1 MSQFFWFGKKID
13 RESLEDEL
21 NSINDRVSE
30 GINCDLRLEIVLD
43 SCEKLAVSISKEKE
57 RYLELLITEGSC
69 LNDANSL
76 LDDIISF
83 CQRNNLLEKL
93 NRELD
98 GIDSFDL
105 VKPNYTQNYF
115 EGYAPL
121 GVITHIAPTNA
132 AAVAVLSVIEGLLAK
147 NVNILKVSGSGL
159 FAVKLLEQLSLV
171 DHSGTLG
178 KMVAVLPLSSRDESD
193 SVVLA
198 KLIGVSDGVSVW
210 GGDESVKTIRN
221 LLNPQTRFIPWGHKI
236 SFGYVS
242 KKKVGDTSALIELA
256 KDCIKNEQQSCSSP
270 QTIFF
275 ETSRWDEL
283 ISFAKMF
290 SEILGVC
297 SSGTSRPAP
306 GISEQSEITNEK
318 ELLELKSIMDGEC
331 AVIESDNR
339 RCRLFVEN
347 RSLLAASPLNRTV
360 HIRPILPETILKA
373 LLPYRSYLQTA
384 AVIAD
389 DFESVNLHQKL
400 ILAGVTRV
408 TLPGKMLESYFGEPH
423 DGEYALRRF
432 CRRVRTESRLNGG
445 RYSDYDY
452 VLPSVN
458 SDELP
463 VMNKEMFSEQYKN
476 LKAKLFFHSGGS
488 SGKRTLSSFTY
499 SDYKTQMLFAAEG
512 LIAAGLDPKS
522 DRVINLF
529 FGGNLYGGL
538 ISFFTILEN
547 LGVCQFPMG
556 AVFDAESVG
565 EFIVEHDVNVLIGT
579 PTYINMLL
587 DKNIDR
593 FVAYGKID
601 KIFYG
606 GEHFTVGQRQWI
618 ETKFGI
624 KHIVSASYGSVDA
637 GPLGYQCLHC
647 IGGEHHLHHKLHRLE
662 ILKMDADIP
671 TVCGEI
677 GRLVFTSFRRMGSKI
692 ERYDIGDLG
701 RWVNSPCKCGKT
713 APKFELLGR
722 HGDIFRVSS
731 AYVNYNTIVALLVD
745 ANYAGEV
752 QLLISRPRGI
762 DKITVLLNKEKR
774 PSVEIDLVTDIIKK
788 YPILNELYLVERS
801 IEIFIDYVSE
811 NDFTRT
817 SSSAKTVHVID
828 RRIK

>member
-1 MSQFFWFGKKID
+1 
-13 RESLEDEL
+13 
-21 NSINDRVSE
+21 
-30 GINCDLRLEIVLD
+30 
-43 SCEKLAVSISKEKE
+43 
-57 RYLELLITEGSC
+57 
-69 LNDANSL
+69 
-76 LDDIISF
+76 
-83 CQRNNLLEKL
+83 
-93 NRELD
+93 
-98 GIDSFDL
+98 
-105 VKPNYTQNYF
+105 
-115 EGYAPL
+115 
-121 GVITHIAPTNA
+121 
-132 AAVAVLSVIEGLLAK
+132 
-147 NVNILKVSGSGL
+147 
-159 FAVKLLEQLSLV
+159 
-171 DHSGTLG
+171 
-178 KMVAVLPLSSRDESD
+178 
-193 SVVLA
+193 
-198 KLIGVSDGVSVW
+198 
-210 GGDESVKTIRN
+210 
-221 LLNPQTRFIPWGHKI
+221 
-236 SFGYVS
+236 
-242 KKKVGDTSALIELA
+242 
-256 KDCIKNEQQSCSSP
+256 
-270 QTIFF
+270 
-275 ETSRWDEL
+275 
-283 ISFAKMF
+283 
-290 SEILGVC
+290 
-297 SSGTSRPAP
+297 
-306 GISEQSEITNEK
+306 
-318 ELLELKSIMDGEC
+318 
-331 AVIESDNR
+331 
-339 RCRLFVEN
+339 
-347 RSLLAASPLNRTV
+347 
-360 HIRPILPETILKA
+360 
-373 LLPYRSYLQTA
+373 
-384 AVIAD
+384 
-389 DFESVNLHQKL
+389 
-400 ILAGVTRV
+400 
-408 TLPGKMLESYFGEPH
+408 
-423 DGEYALRRF
+423 
-432 CRRVRTESRLNGG
+432 
-445 RYSDYDY
+445 
-452 VLPSVN
+452 
-458 SDELP
+458 
-463 VMNKEMFSEQYKN
+463 MNKEMFSEQYKN

-662 ILKMDADIP
+662 VLKMDADIP